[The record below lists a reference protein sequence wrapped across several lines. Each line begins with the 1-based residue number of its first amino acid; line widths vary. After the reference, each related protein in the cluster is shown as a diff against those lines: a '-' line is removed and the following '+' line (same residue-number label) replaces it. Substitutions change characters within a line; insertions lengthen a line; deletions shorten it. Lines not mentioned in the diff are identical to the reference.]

1 MPNKRAE
8 FWAFVSGKG
17 GVGKSVLALNMGQ
30 ALSALGHRVLLLD
43 ADLGLANLHVLANVD
58 PGGRLERVLA
68 RAESLSEAIT
78 PLPFGPHLLAAE
90 NGQSVCLLSGTDAAE
105 GLAETLGR
113 LHAEYDYVL
122 VDTPR
127 GLSEASLRFCRACD
141 RTLLVTTD
149 EPTALTNTYAWFK
162 VASLEEQALPVWL
175 IANGTDD
182 PHLQSRF
189 TALCERFLGRA
200 PFWAGQ
206 VPRDPQV
213 GRAVARQK
221 PLCEE
226 APRSPAWLAIK
237 QLTNQLQR
245 EGRSPS
251 AGDGGIMPSSQE
263 AGRTR

>member
-1 MPNKRAE
+1 MPTKAE

-17 GVGKSVLALNMGQ
+17 GVGKSVLALHMGQ
-30 ALSALGHRVLLLD
+30 ALSDMGRRVLLLD

-58 PGGRLERVLA
+58 PSGRLERVLA

-78 PLPFGPHLLAAE
+78 ALPSGPHLLAAE
-90 NGQSVCLLSGTDAAE
+90 NGQSVCLLSGADAAD

-127 GLSEASLRFCRACD
+127 GMSEASLRFCRACD

-175 IANGTDD
+175 LANATDD
-182 PHLQSRF
+182 PHLKSRF
-189 TALCERFLGRA
+189 IALCERFLGRA
-200 PFWAGQ
+200 PLWAGQ
-206 VPRDPQV
+206 VPKDPQV
-213 GRAVARQK
+213 VRAVARQK
-221 PLCEE
+221 QLSEQ
-226 APRSPAWLAIK
+226 APGSPAWLAIK
-237 QLTNQLQR
+237 QLTRKLTQAQSLQG
-245 EGRSPS
+245 EGRV
-251 AGDGGIMPSSQE
+251 MPSSR
-263 AGRTR
+263 AGRPS

>member
-1 MPNKRAE
+1 MANKRAE

-17 GVGKSVLALNMGQ
+17 GVGKSVLALNMAQ
-30 ALSALGHRVLLLD
+30 ALSDMGRRVLLLD

-78 PLPFGPHLLAAE
+78 PLASGPHLLAAE
-90 NGQSVCLLSGTDAAE
+90 NGQSVCLLSGVDAAE

-127 GLSEASLRFCRACD
+127 GMSEASLRFCRACD

-162 VASLEEQALPVWL
+162 VATLEAETLPVWL
-175 IANGTDD
+175 LANGTDD
-182 PHLQSRF
+182 PHLKTRF
-189 TALCERFLGRA
+189 LALCDRFLGRS

-206 VPRDPQV
+206 VPRDPHV
-213 GRAVARQK
+213 VRAVSKQK
-221 PLCEE
+221 PLSEQAE
-226 APRSPAWLAIK
+226 SPAWLAIK
-237 QLTNQLQR
+237 QLSLELARNQA
-245 EGRSPS
+245 P
-251 AGDGGIMPSSQE
+251 AGTGQGGVMPSSRP
-263 AGRTR
+263 AGRTS